1 MKEWSALARNR
12 DRQQRSATD
21 SQDKMLKVLDFSADN
36 DQKPDIN
43 GEYTSTAMEAGS
55 LPESFTICLAF
66 RIESWADSA
75 AAQMFSLLDNDG
87 YKWEHLAIYATS
99 THTEYEV
106 WFGPVHI
113 INQTETV
120 FFPLQWSSACLFLDS
135 IAGKVMLVVDGQL
148 LGEEE
153 YKKEDNK
160 YRPANLSLV
169 LGFNGYG
176 EDTGR
181 SSELNIFASSL
192 SKERM
197 IGLTTAGGE
206 ECGAPGNLFKW
217 GETEWISRIFR
228 SDKINQF

>member
-75 AAQMFSLLDNDG
+75 AAHMFSLLDNDG

-106 WFGPVHI
+106 WLGPVHI

-120 FFPLQWSSACLFLDS
+120 FFPLQWSRACLSLDS
-135 IAGKVMLVVDGQL
+135 VASKVALVVDGQL
-148 LGEEE
+148 LDEKE
-153 YKKEDNK
+153 YKREEDI
-160 YRPANLSLV
+160 YRPANLSLL
-169 LGFNGYG
+169 LGFDALNYI
-176 EDTGR
+176 ESTGQSITR
-181 SSELNIFASSL
+181 
-192 SKERM
+192 R
-197 IGLTTAGGE
+197 
-206 ECGAPGNLFKW
+206 
-217 GETEWISRIFR
+217 
-228 SDKINQF
+228 

>member
-66 RIESWADSA
+66 RIESWADSVA
-75 AAQMFSLLDNDG
+75 AAHMFSLLDNDG

-106 WFGPVHI
+106 WLGPVHI

-120 FFPLQWSSACLFLDS
+120 FFPLQWSRACLSLDS
-135 IAGKVMLVVDGQL
+135 VASKVALVVDGQL
-148 LGEEE
+148 LDEKE
-153 YKKEDNK
+153 YKREEDI
-160 YRPANLSLV
+160 YRPANLSLL
-169 LGFNGYG
+169 LGFDALNYI
-176 EDTGR
+176 ESTGQSITR
-181 SSELNIFASSL
+181 
-192 SKERM
+192 R
-197 IGLTTAGGE
+197 
-206 ECGAPGNLFKW
+206 
-217 GETEWISRIFR
+217 
-228 SDKINQF
+228 